1 MEEQKQPLT
10 QTTTA
15 PAFQAPAPANP
26 TPCTVAEIL
35 PPTATVLQSQQAS
48 NPPVGSNLAYNT
60 NQCTMVAASCA
71 GCVQFQQQCQ
81 QQSHEA
87 MEMTAILHSQPP
99 LQLVSCH
106 GPIMHPSTP
115 SNQRSSYQSHQ
126 VPALPLTSSTQCND
140 MPEYSNLPQPRQ
152 QASIASAAAAV
163 AAQAAAQ
170 AGNSSTSFNSKRSRH
185 SSLWSLED
193 EQELLEQD
201 HSNTSDRVNYVND
214 PFGHTSEFA
223 STPAGIQMM
232 RQQQLNDEME
242 SQMRSSFQNNSS
254 SNSKPRHSA
263 TGSAAS
269 SEAF

>member
-1 MEEQKQPLT
+1 MQTCKWIAKKPSYQVINCWWRHSLFNRATRWLT
-10 QTTTA
+10 K
-15 PAFQAPAPANP
+15 
-26 TPCTVAEIL
+26 
-35 PPTATVLQSQQAS
+35 
-48 NPPVGSNLAYNT
+48 YNW
-60 NQCTMVAASCA
+60 CC
-71 GCVQFQQQCQ
+71 FYYF
-81 QQSHEA
+81 
-87 MEMTAILHSQPP
+87 
-99 LQLVSCH
+99 
-106 GPIMHPSTP
+106 
-115 SNQRSSYQSHQ
+115 RSSYQSHQ

>member
-1 MEEQKQPLT
+1 M
-10 QTTTA
+10 
-15 PAFQAPAPANP
+15 
-26 TPCTVAEIL
+26 
-35 PPTATVLQSQQAS
+35 
-48 NPPVGSNLAYNT
+48 GSNLAYNT

-126 VPALPLTSSTQCND
+126 VPLPLTSSTQCND

-170 AGNSSTSFNSKRSRH
+170 ANSSTSFNSKRSRH

-193 EQELLEQD
+193 EQELLED

-214 PFGHTSEFA
+214 PFGHSSEF
-223 STPAGIQMM
+223 SNPAGIQMM
-232 RQQQLNDEME
+232 RQQQQLNDEME

-254 SNSKPRHSA
+254 SNNSKPRHSA